1 MSRLEA
7 ELRRALRRQPAPEG
21 FADRV
26 LRAARNQPA
35 AAVDS
40 GGLWARIGAAFRV
53 PRVRWA
59 AAFTAAALTFGVVEV
74 RNQRERAEGE
84 RAKDQLMLALRI
96 TGGKLRLAKAGVYRV
111 SSNISIQQ

>member
-1 MSRLEA
+1 MSRLED
-7 ELRRALRRQPAPEG
+7 ELRRALRREPAPEG

-35 AAVDS
+35 ASVDS

-59 AAFTAAALTFGVVEV
+59 AALTAAALTFGVVEV
-74 RNQRERAEGE
+74 RNQSERAEGE
-84 RAKDQLMLALRI
+84 RAKDQLMLALQI
-96 TGGKLRLAKAGVYRV
+96 TGGKLSLVKAAVHRTSQPV
-111 SSNISIQQ
+111 EE